1 MAREALFN
9 KWRPSSFQEVSGHVP
24 VVQTLRNSIESGK
37 ISHSYMFAGP
47 RGTGKTT
54 LARILSKAVNCE
66 AFTEGDV
73 CNSCNSC
80 LSHDASNAIDLIEID
95 SGTHGGVDDIR
106 TLSEKV
112 LYAPN
117 VSRYKVYVFDE
128 AHALS
133 SQGFTALLKHIEE
146 PPPHVIFI
154 FATTEADR
162 VLTTI
167 QSRSQRFDLGRLS
180 VSDIVHRL
188 REISASEKFS
198 LSDGVLELL
207 ARYASGSL
215 RDAVNALDRVTA
227 AYGDLVTEGQARENL
242 GLNMDQ
248 RALDLSK
255 YIIFDS
261 LPDALKLIN
270 VAVAD
275 GLNIRK
281 FAEDVVLVLRALLF
295 SKAGILDALV
305 TDQSYMDQISEI
317 LAEEDTTVDKLIMAM
332 DSLSELGT
340 RKFMGDEFNALP
352 LELVVAKLSLSNRTS
367 NEYRTDENSG
377 KVDDDRIT
385 KISPVQSDKQDETP
399 DEPAGAAVSE
409 IAQTEDTDF
418 SDYPDRTPTVSSPV
432 TNIETQW
439 LEIRQ
444 MVRDKSRPAEALLS
458 NARPRDITSENFEV
472 GFRYEAHLQNFLDRK
487 KQIAGVV
494 PAEVLDEAVSAVLG
508 ADIQVTYSHWPD
520 LGEKNSSDDIIEPQT
535 NSSGG
540 HLVSEALNL
549 GGQLI
554 ETPEE

>member
-9 KWRPSSFQEVSGHVP
+9 KWRPSSFQEVSGHAP

-66 AFTEGDV
+66 TFTEGDV

-133 SQGFTALLKHIEE
+133 PQGFTALLKHIEE

-167 QSRSQRFDLGRLS
+167 QSRSQRFNLGRLS
-180 VSDIVHRL
+180 VSDIVNRL
-188 REISASEKFS
+188 TEISESENFS
-198 LSDGVLELL
+198 LSDEVLQLL

-215 RDAVNALDRVTA
+215 RDAVNALDRITA
-227 AYGDLVTEGQARENL
+227 AYGDSVTEGQARENL

-255 YIIFDS
+255 YIIADS

-295 SKAGILDALV
+295 SKAGIRDALV
-305 TDQSYMDQISEI
+305 TDQFYTDQINKIS
-317 LAEEDTTVDKLIMAM
+317 AGEDTTVDKLITAM
-332 DSLSELGT
+332 DSLSELSGS
-340 RKFMGDEFNALP
+340 RFKGDEFNALP
-352 LELVVAKLSLSNRTS
+352 LELVIAKLSLSNRTS
-367 NEYRTDENSG
+367 SEHGTDENGG
-377 KVDDDRIT
+377 KLDANKIT
-385 KISPVQSDKQDETP
+385 EVNPVQSDKQDETLG
-399 DEPAGAAVSE
+399 ELTGVEVSE
-409 IAQTEDTDF
+409 ITQTDYSNV
-418 SDYPDRTPTVSSPV
+418 SDYPDGSATVSSSV

-494 PAEVLDEAVSAVLG
+494 PAEVLDEAVSAILG

-520 LGEKNSSDDIIEPQT
+520 LGEKISSDDIIEPQT

-540 HLVSEALNL
+540 HLVNEALNL

-554 ETPEE
+554 ETSEE

>member
-9 KWRPSSFQEVSGHVP
+9 KWRPSSFQEVSGHAP

-66 AFTEGDV
+66 TFTEGDV

-180 VSDIVHRL
+180 ISDIVHRL
-188 REISASEKFS
+188 SEISASETFS
-198 LSDGVLELL
+198 LSDDVLELL

-215 RDAVNALDRVTA
+215 RDAINALDRITA

-248 RALDLSK
+248 RALDLSR

-305 TDQSYMDQISEI
+305 TDHSYMDQISGI
-317 LAEEDTTVDKLIMAM
+317 SAEEGTTVDKLITAM
-332 DSLSELGT
+332 DSLSELGS

-352 LELVVAKLSLSNRTS
+352 LELAIAKLSLSNRTS
-367 NEYRTDENSG
+367 SENPNNRQSVVTDDTSAIGEVAREPVKQASNEL
-377 KVDDDRIT
+377 
-385 KISPVQSDKQDETP
+385 PQSDRSQALQETRA
-399 DEPAGAAVSE
+399 ETSK
-409 IAQTEDTDF
+409 DTDNVP
-418 SDYPDRTPTVSSPV
+418 SASSLVPD
-432 TNIETQW
+432 IDAQW

-444 MVRDKSRPAEALLS
+444 MVRNKSRPAEALLS
-458 NARPRDITSENFEV
+458 NARPRDLTSRNLDI
-472 GFRYEAHLQNFLDRK
+472 GFLHEAHLQNFLDRK
-487 KQIAGVV
+487 KQIAGVI
-494 PAEVLDEAVSAVLG
+494 PAEVLDEAVSMVLG
-508 ADIQVTYSHWPD
+508 ADIEVTYSHWPD
-520 LGEKNSSDDIIEPQT
+520 LGEKIPNDGIIEPPT

-540 HLVSEALNL
+540 HLVDEALNL

-554 ETPEE
+554 ETSEE